1 MYSLFCT
8 LSLSE
13 SLKIDMMNKSL
24 LLNHISDKG
33 EVARTAIRG
42 APEIGFLSAPCL
54 PLGCTCA
61 QMSLYQ
67 PSGTILVL
75 PSTLLMTPAE
85 LVASSMIKL
94 GDHILLEFLGCSK
107 FGNRI
112 ALPRHN
118 ILRVFLKLPPKQGSC
133 KEILLHLK
141 L

>member
-1 MYSLFCT
+1 MPSLVLHLRPDEFVST
-8 LSLSE
+8 L
-13 SLKIDMMNKSL
+13 
-24 LLNHISDKG
+24 
-33 EVARTAIRG
+33 R
-42 APEIGFLSAPCL
+42 
-54 PLGCTCA
+54 
-61 QMSLYQ
+61 Y
-67 PSGTILVL
+67 ILVL

-85 LVASSMIKL
+85 LIASSMIKF

-112 ALPRHN
+112 ALARHN

>member
-8 LSLSE
+8 LSLSLYLSE
-13 SLKIDMMNKSL
+13 SLKIDLMNKSL

-33 EVARTAIRG
+33 EVARTAFRG
-42 APEIGFLSAPCL
+42 AQEIGFLSAPCL

-107 FGNRI
+107 FGN
-112 ALPRHN
+112 
-118 ILRVFLKLPPKQGSC
+118 
-133 KEILLHLK
+133 
-141 L
+141 